1 MNSDVRALIADDEE
15 NLRASLRRRL
25 VEVWPELD
33 IVAEAR
39 DGAETLE
46 LVAESEPEIVFLDIR
61 MPGLDGL
68 EVARRLSGRCHLV
81 FVTAYDEYAV
91 SAFERDAVDYLLK
104 PVTVERLTKTVQ
116 RLKQRLQQAPSQQ
129 FDGLLEQL
137 AQQLLGSTARQPLQ
151 WIRAGVRDEVKLVPV
166 EEVRCFLAADKYTT
180 VLASEGELLI
190 RKPMKELE
198 VELDPQHFWRVHRGA
213 IVNLAFIENCRRDE
227 EGRVRLRVSG
237 MADELLVSRS
247 YAHRF
252 RQM

>member
-1 MNSDVRALIADDEE
+1 MTTEVRALIVDDEE
-15 NLRASLRRRL
+15 NLRTALCRRL
-25 VEVWPELD
+25 DEVWPELT

-39 DGAETLE
+39 DGTEALE
-46 LVAESEPEIVFLDIR
+46 LAAEFEPEVAFLDIR

-104 PVTVERLTKTVQ
+104 PVTSERLATTVE

-129 FDGLLEQL
+129 LDGLLEQL
-137 AQQLLGSTARQPLQ
+137 AQQLRGSARQPLQ
-151 WIRAGVRDEVKLVPV
+151 WIRAGLRDEVKLIPV
-166 EEVRCFLAADKYTT
+166 EEVRCFIAADKYTT
-180 VLASEGELLI
+180 VVCGEGELVI

-198 VELDPQHFWRVHRGA
+198 AELDPQRFWRVHRGA
-213 IVNLAFIENCRRDE
+213 IVNLAFVESCRRDE
-227 EGRVRLRVSG
+227 EGRVRLRISG
-237 MADELLVSRS
+237 MRDELLVSRS